1 MVVGPT
7 TPLSRRH
14 SPSTGRLLAIV
25 IPVPV
30 IILLSAN
37 FGTVYA
43 AAAGLAVYVGH
54 VSLTRGLVHVRGQ
67 FITDLIPAALSSISP
82 TVNKGFADCLSD
94 GIG

>member
-67 FITDLIPAALSSISP
+67 FITDLIPSYHSHHSHHRHVFEL
-82 TVNKGFADCLSD
+82 
-94 GIG
+94 